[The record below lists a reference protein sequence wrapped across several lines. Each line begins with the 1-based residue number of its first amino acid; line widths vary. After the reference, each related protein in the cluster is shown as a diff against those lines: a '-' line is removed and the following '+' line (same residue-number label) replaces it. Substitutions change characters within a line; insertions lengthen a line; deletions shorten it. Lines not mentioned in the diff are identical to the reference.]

1 MSDLAYLHEV
11 YQAMQSGNRTF
22 MQAAKESMYFYT
34 GGYGTGQWDS
44 SDISKLR
51 AEGRPPLQLNI
62 ILPKVNL
69 VNIKTSETL

>member
-11 YQAMQSGNRTF
+11 FQAMQGGNKEF
-22 MQAAKESMYFYT
+22 MQAARESMYFYT

-51 AEGRPPLQLNI
+51 AEGRPA
-62 ILPKVNL
+62 
-69 VNIKTSETL
+69 

>member
-11 YQAMQSGNRTF
+11 FQAMQSGNRTF

-44 SDISKLR
+44 SDISKVKSR
-51 AEGRPPLQLNI
+51 GRPPPLQLEYYPS
-62 ILPKVNL
+62 PKLNL
-69 VNIKTSETL
+69 VNWY